1 MATQQAILAEEAM
14 ERMETGARSLYD
26 FRPPMQDAL
35 RAEIAALNDEI
46 DSAGDDALRTQ
57 AEALYARYL
66 AVPAEERSYV
76 SAFARLRAALEET
89 GRTLEPEDPAA
100 AYDLR
105 LPTEPSASGSGIVWV
120 AGGAA
125 AVLLLGS
132 GVIVWMRKRKCT
144 K

>member
-1 MATQQAILAEEAM
+1 MKKMKRIDTAADAVAMGTEAPERQEEA
-14 ERMETGARSLYD
+14 L
-26 FRPPMQDAL
+26 
-35 RAEIAALNDEI
+35 
-46 DSAGDDALRTQ
+46 
-57 AEALYARYL
+57 
-66 AVPAEERSYV
+66 
-76 SAFARLRAALEET
+76 RLRAALEET